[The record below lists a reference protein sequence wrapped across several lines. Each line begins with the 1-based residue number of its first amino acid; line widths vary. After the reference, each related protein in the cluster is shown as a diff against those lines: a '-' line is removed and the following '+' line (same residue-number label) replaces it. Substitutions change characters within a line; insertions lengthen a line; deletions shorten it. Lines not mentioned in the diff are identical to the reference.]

1 MTKPALTTYVGRF
14 LGTNLR
20 AVPGFA
26 AALPGGVWRGIA
38 PEGAAYPF
46 LTYEYVSGTSKLTVD
61 STGNAIG
68 GNLSYLLKVTDRSD
82 SSVKAQDG
90 AAWVNEAIASITG
103 AAVLDGWVYAEE
115 TNPYDSS
122 TIEGEVRYQQI
133 GGTYLFYVDR
143 G

>member
-1 MTKPALTTYVGRF
+1 MTKPALTTYIGRF
-14 LGTNLR
+14 LAVNLK

-26 AALPGGVWRGIA
+26 TVLPGGIWRGVA

-46 LTYEYVSGTSKLTVD
+46 LTYEYVSGSSKLVVD
-61 STGNAIG
+61 STETAIG
-68 GNLSYLLKVTDRSD
+68 GNLNYLLKVTDRSE

-103 AAVLDGWVYAEE
+103 AAVLDGYVYAEE

-133 GGTYLFYVDR
+133 GGTYAFYVDR